1 MGKKFFGF
9 GFVSVLTACL
19 LIGWKRQT
27 EPLVYYMTPCEKMDI
42 TDILEMEE
50 FGEKE
55 YRILFFQTGLSR
67 RAIEKLSDAQRNE
80 ILTAAQ
86 EAFFS
91 VPQIQC
97 TRSSPLSWEEQNV
110 SECLPEFAGLE
121 EGDILI
127 SFCSHILGWRNGH
140 AAILVDA
147 ENGITLEAVMLGED
161 ACLQSLYKWQ
171 TYPSFLVLRLKGQP
185 LPVRRE
191 IAQYAYQNMQG
202 LPYGFAQDFLEHFGI
217 RLQKEDTDCSHL
229 IWKAYMEFGF
239 DLDSNGGLLVTP
251 KDLSESPLLE
261 IVQVYGINFDKIY
274 ESD

>member
-1 MGKKFFGF
+1 MGKKICVF
-9 GFVSVLTACL
+9 GFVSVLTICL
-19 LIGWKRQT
+19 LVGWKRQT
-27 EPLVYYMTPCEKMDI
+27 EPLVYYRAPWEKLDL
-42 TDILEMEE
+42 TDLLTMEQ
-50 FGEKE
+50 FGERE
-55 YRILFFQTGLSR
+55 YRILFSQTGLSR

-80 ILTAAQ
+80 VLMAAQ

-91 VPQIQC
+91 VPQILC
-97 TRSSPLSWEEQNV
+97 TKSSLLSWEEQNKG
-110 SECLPEFAGLE
+110 ECLPEFVGLE

-171 TYPSFLVLRLKGQP
+171 SYPSFIVLRLKGQP
-185 LPVRRE
+185 LTVRRE
-191 IAQYAYQNMQG
+191 IARYAYQNMQG
-202 LPYGFAQDFLEHFGI
+202 VPYGFSQDILEHFGI
-217 RLQKEDTDCSHL
+217 CLKEEDTDCSHL

-261 IVQVYGINFDKIY
+261 IVQVYGIDYDKIH
-274 ESD
+274 ESH